1 MSKGYFCA
9 YYSYLE
15 AIELLTDEERG
26 RLFTA
31 LLEYASTGEAKS
43 LSGNERFIFPSIR
56 GQIDRDSKAYEQKAD
71 RARKNGSCGG
81 RPKKGNSCDAGS
93 EKTENNQVGFKKP
106 KSSKEKDKEKDKDK
120 DMDKDKDNHRLST
133 MIAPAGA
140 RETTTSDDLLE
151 FSVKSFKGSRQV
163 MQSDIQ
169 AAVESMGEEMARA
182 VIEQCASSGG
192 VTWSY
197 VKTALAKAKKS
208 GCTSREQYEAWQSTE
223 RLRKNGTIVDRATP
237 SGDNFPIGRRNRP
250 LRLKREE

>member
-15 AIELLTDEERG
+15 AIEPLTDEERG

-43 LSGNERFIFPSIR
+43 LSGNERFVFPSIR
-56 GQIDRDSKAYEQKAD
+56 GQIDRDTKTYEQKAD

-81 RPKKGNSCDAGS
+81 RPKKEESVDVAS
-93 EKTENNQVGFKKP
+93 EKTKKNQIGFEKP
-106 KSSKEKDKEKDKDK
+106 KSPKEKEKDKE
-120 DMDKDKDNHRLST
+120 KDNHRLST
-133 MIAPAGA
+133 MIPRAGA

-151 FSVKSFKGSRQV
+151 FSAKSFKGSRQV

-169 AAVESMGEEMARA
+169 AAIESMGEEMARA

-192 VTWSY
+192 ATWAY
-197 VKTALAKAKKS
+197 VKTALAKAQKS
-208 GCTSREQYEAWQSTE
+208 GCTSREQYEAWRLTE
-223 RLRKNGTIVDRATP
+223 KLRRNGSVVDRPNP
-237 SGDNFPIGRRNRP
+237 SGDDFIGRCRGRP
-250 LRLKREE
+250 IRTKNNV